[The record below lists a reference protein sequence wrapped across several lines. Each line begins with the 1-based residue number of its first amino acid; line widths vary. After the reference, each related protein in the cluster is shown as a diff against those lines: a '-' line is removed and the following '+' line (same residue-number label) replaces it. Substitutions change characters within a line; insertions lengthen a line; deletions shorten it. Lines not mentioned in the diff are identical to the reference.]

1 MPGETQARGSVQ
13 SFSRPSQDLSGQETF
28 EPQPYNEELSN
39 TLYIDPPSISEV
51 QFERMQELAD
61 AMYRPERPDMSIA
74 PKSIYGSSLSFSS
87 VPVDIDGETVMF
99 NFGDILNAPGLTDKR
114 IVILGFKESADI
126 AVIGAPDNSG
136 IIVEKRSIPYR
147 ELALYN
153 KVGNL

>member
-1 MPGETQARGSVQ
+1 MPGEIESRYSAQGS
-13 SFSRPSQDLSGQETF
+13 PHSQDSSEQETS
-28 EPQPYNEELSN
+28 EPRPYNEEPGSALGIR
-39 TLYIDPPSISEV
+39 LPQISEME
-51 QFERMQELAD
+51 FERMQELAN

-74 PKSIYGSSLSFSS
+74 MKSIYVSSLSFRS

-114 IVILGFKESADI
+114 IVILGFKPSDDM
-126 AVIGAPDNSG
+126 AVIGAPDDSG
-136 IIVEKRSIPYR
+136 IIIEKTSIPYR